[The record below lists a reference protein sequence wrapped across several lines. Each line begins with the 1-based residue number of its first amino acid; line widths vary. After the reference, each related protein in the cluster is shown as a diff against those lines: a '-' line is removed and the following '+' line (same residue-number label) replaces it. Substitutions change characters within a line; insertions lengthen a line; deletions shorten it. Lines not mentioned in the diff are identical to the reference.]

1 MLEKK
6 NKKNLWGGKQYT
18 TLYFLNPPPFSKVPM
33 DPYIVLSCVQ
43 KPQFRRRQ

>member
-1 MLEKK
+1 MLGKK
-6 NKKNLWGGKQYT
+6 TKKLVGGKQYT
-18 TLYFLNPPPFSKVPM
+18 TLYFLNPPPFSIVPM